1 MKDPYHLLNV
11 RRDADAAAIKVA
23 YRKLAKTLHP
33 DRNPGDTLAE
43 QRFKDITQAYT
54 LLSDPKS
61 RQEFDR
67 GRIDADGQP
76 RRQPFGAAFDA
87 HAMGASGRQ
96 AGQAILNRMFGAFA
110 RAGGGR
116 DRDDGSD
123 GLKDFGRHGQAGDQ
137 HHRLEVDFLTAARG
151 GKQRFTP
158 RGNRTFEVDIPPG
171 TEDNAVLRLRGQGRQ
186 GQPGGDLLVDVRV
199 LDHRLFSRR
208 GRDVYLDLPISLK
221 EALLGARVQV
231 PTIDGA
237 VSLTIPP
244 NANSGQMLR
253 LKGRGIAHRGGGH
266 GDQYV
271 RLIVTLPK
279 APGAAMAADLGR
291 IAEHDDYEV
300 RDDLDRD

>member
-1 MKDPYHLLNV
+1 MKDPYRLLNV
-11 RRDADAAAIKVA
+11 RRDADAAAIKLA
-23 YRKLAKTLHP
+23 YRKLAKSLHP
-33 DRNPGDTLAE
+33 DRNPGDRKAE

-61 RQEFDR
+61 RQDFDR
-67 GRIDADGQP
+67 GRIDADGQT
-76 RRQPFGAAFDA
+76 RRQPFGEAFGA
-87 HAMGASGRQ
+87 HANGASGRQ
-96 AGQAILNRMFGAFA
+96 AGQTFFDRVFGTFA
-110 RAGGGR
+110 RAGEGVGLDGNGQR
-116 DRDDGSD
+116 SAGHDDRT
-123 GLKDFGRHGQAGDQ
+123 GDQ
-137 HHRLEVDFLTAARG
+137 HHRLDVDFLTAARG

-158 RGNRTFEVDIPPG
+158 SGNRTLDVDIPPG

-186 GQPGGDLLVDVRV
+186 GDPGGDLLVQVRV

-221 EALLGARVQV
+221 EALLGARVQA
-231 PTIDGA
+231 PTIDGTVA
-237 VSLTIPP
+237 LTIPP

-253 LKGRGIAHRGGGH
+253 LKGKGVAHRGGDR

-279 APGAAMAADLGR
+279 NPSAAMAADLGR